1 MACANRR
8 CVLVSGASASARHD
22 AEAVSTQHIDSELQV
37 IEVLNEQ
44 VASANRQVAKI
55 AVEHEVCRRLM
66 SVPGVGP
73 VTAVRFVAAL
83 DVRERFGSAHAVQSY
98 LGLTP
103 GEWSSSEHQQRTGIT
118 KAGSRHV
125 RWALVQAAWCA
136 MRTRP
141 NDAMVRWAHTVAQRR
156 GRFVAAVALARKL
169 AGVLYAMWRDGT
181 EYDAARGATVT

>member
-1 MACANRR
+1 MLEQALPQHIESELR
-8 CVLVSGASASARHD
+8 VIDLLKEQIASAD
-22 AEAVSTQHIDSELQV
+22 
-37 IEVLNEQ
+37 
-44 VASANRQVAKI
+44 RQVAQI
-55 AVEHEVCRRLM
+55 ALEHEVCRRLM

-83 DVRERFGSAHAVQSY
+83 DVRERFHSAHAVQSY

-103 GEWSSSEHQQRTGIT
+103 GEWSSSEHQRRTGIT

-125 RWALVQAAWCA
+125 RWVLVQAAWCA

-141 NDAMVRWAHTVAQRR
+141 NDAMVRWALSVAERR

-181 EYDAARGATVT
+181 EYDPELGADVD